1 MHRLICLAGLVVSL
15 VGAVGIATYGGA
27 VAGSLD
33 VFVISDESRHSDA
46 LASLPAA
53 MISMMAL
60 VLGLVVVRVAAT
72 RLGGRS
78 TTGGLLLAVAAGLLL
93 VAGGCLSAWS
103 VGQALLGVMVMSQS
117 ETAPKPEDVELV
129 VRYAEPFRVV
139 GASLVTL
146 SAALSLVAGLLGF
159 RDGPS
164 TGDVIDRVVRW
175 VSVGAGVILVCL
187 AAWAWRHGSAL
198 QGLMAADVYPRPNE
212 TVADVRGILGTAW
225 FVFAGIGVLGLL
237 DVAAELVAFVRFP
250 RARPD

>member
-1 MHRLICLAGLVVSL
+1 MNRVICLAGLIVSL

-33 VFVISDESRHSDA
+33 VLVISDESRHSDA

-53 MISMMAL
+53 MISSMAL
-60 VLGLVVVRVAAT
+60 VLGLVVARVAAT

-78 TTGGLLLAVAAGLLL
+78 TTGGLLLAVAASLLL

-103 VGQALLGVMVMSQS
+103 IGQALLGVMVMSQS
-117 ETAPKPEDVELV
+117 ESAPKPEDVELV
-129 VRYAEPFRVV
+129 VRYAEPFRIV
-139 GASLVTL
+139 GASLMTL
-146 SAALSLVAGLLGF
+146 SAVLSLVAGLLGF
-159 RDGPS
+159 RERPVTADASG
-164 TGDVIDRVVRW
+164 GVRW
-175 VSVGAGVILVCL
+175 VCVGAGVILVCL

-237 DVAAELVAFVRFP
+237 DVAAELVAFLRFP